1 MTARWTPGAR
11 KRERLHAQLR
21 AEVQA
26 RRDRRQ
32 HQFDEV
38 RHRELVRI
46 YGLSIPQQDTGR

>member
-32 HQFDEV
+32 TLPKPATQ
-38 RHRELVRI
+38 RE
-46 YGLSIPQQDTGR
+46 TGR